1 METASIAPCINS
13 FAACTAVN
21 AVAVATT
28 SSMSDYLPSLTIV
41 TIAARVNYE
50 QHAKRNTKAC
60 EKIIHFLP
68 P

>member
-1 METASIAPCINS
+1 
-13 FAACTAVN
+13 
-21 AVAVATT
+21 
-28 SSMSDYLPSLTIV
+28 MSDYLPSLTIV